1 MGSSTVAY
9 YSNVVGAKVPEFMP
23 GLPPLIAT
31 PEALTPPCLPK
42 LSHSK

>member
-1 MGSSTVAY
+1 MESSTVTY

-23 GLPPLIAT
+23 GLPPLMTT
-31 PEALTPPCLPK
+31 PEALAPPCLPK